1 MPTQVGNLV
10 VFGDIELKWLAIG
23 GLSSPLRQPVT
34 NEAPTF
40 DDVGREQKFQGG
52 FISWHPDVAV
62 KAHVV
67 WGLIGERWAAIG
79 REKFGYP
86 VTDESD
92 FPGGGKYNTFRA
104 MQLAGHPEASI
115 VWKPGTTAAWEVYGA
130 IRDKWISVGSVSGA
144 LGYPVQEER
153 SLNDGGGRFQ
163 LFEGGSISWHPGTD
177 AHVEVRHPAISLRA
191 VADQGQFIVV
201 EGTGFTS
208 NQPVILG
215 YDIASGGAPTTHQT
229 GQDTL
234 TSDGTGRF
242 VHRIRVNLAGDIS
255 SAQVQAT
262 DIASNMKATASI

>member
-10 VFGDIELKWLAIG
+10 VFGDIELKWLAFG
-23 GLSSPLRQPVT
+23 GLSSPLGQPVT

-40 DDVGREQKFQGG
+40 DGVGREQKFQGG
-52 FISWHPDVAV
+52 FVSWRPDVAV

-115 VWKPGTTAAWEVYGA
+115 VWKPGTMTAWEVYGA

-177 AHVEVRHPAISLRA
+177 ANVEVRHPAISLRA
-191 VADQGQFIVV
+191 VADQGQFILVD
-201 EGTGFTS
+201 GTGFTS
-208 NQPVILG
+208 NQPVILD
-215 YDIASGGAPTTHQT
+215 YDFTSGGAPTFNQQ

-242 VHRIRVNLAGDIS
+242 AHRIQVRGDIS
-255 SAQVQAT
+255 SAQVTAT